1 MSVKCPSRAQR
12 TGFMLMS
19 DRAAQQRWVSS
30 CMAAKPFA
38 LTAEPI
44 DVAVIAKL
52 RADYGDEDGSL
63 LLGLIEA
70 FVEETRA
77 LQQAAQ
83 APAVGEHVQM
93 SKAAHRLKSAAAT
106 LGATQVVT
114 LCLTIEAAERAG
126 DRTSAADAL
135 VSLMPAIVRARAVLR
150 RIGNAAQTAAG
161 A

>member
-1 MSVKCPSRAQR
+1 
-12 TGFMLMS
+12 
-19 DRAAQQRWVSS
+19 
-30 CMAAKPFA
+30 MAAKPFA

-63 LLGLIEA
+63 LLGLIDA

-83 APAVGEHVQM
+83 APPVGGQSAPM

-126 DRTSAADAL
+126 DSAGAADAL

-150 RIGNAAQTAAG
+150 RIGNAAQSAPG

>member
-1 MSVKCPSRAQR
+1 
-12 TGFMLMS
+12 
-19 DRAAQQRWVSS
+19 
-30 CMAAKPFA
+30 MAAKPFA

-77 LQQAAQ
+77 LQQAVQ
-83 APAVGEHVQM
+83 APAVGEQGVLM

-114 LCLTIEAAERAG
+114 LCLAIEAAERAG

-150 RIGNAAQTAAG
+150 RIAIAAQTAAG